1 MGKEGP
7 PSPDSRGCH
16 VQPAVF
22 RNVQPL
28 RSLIRGC
35 FLMIKSDSCETIWLL
50 FTVGLGFQCFLS
62 PHLQNCLSPSASVGF
77 LFPRCYC
84 WWGVLEQMD
93 RLGHQQEEGWGRC
106 GWASGQ
112 SRGQGQDSC
121 KWHGNKGPPLGLS
134 SKHATLVLGADGMP
148 QAEVI
153 QRLFPLKI
161 SWEDINALFASLFQ
175 DLFLLNLGMLS
186 TCCP

>member
-35 FLMIKSDSCETIWLL
+35 FRWLNQTL
-50 FTVGLGFQCFLS
+50 VKRFDYFSQWGLAFNAFFHHTCKTVPPLLLLLGS
-62 PHLQNCLSPSASVGF
+62 W
-77 LFPRCYC
+77 PRCYC

-93 RLGHQQEEGWGRC
+93 RLGHQQEEGRGRC

-175 DLFLLNLGMLS
+175 DLFLLNLAMLS